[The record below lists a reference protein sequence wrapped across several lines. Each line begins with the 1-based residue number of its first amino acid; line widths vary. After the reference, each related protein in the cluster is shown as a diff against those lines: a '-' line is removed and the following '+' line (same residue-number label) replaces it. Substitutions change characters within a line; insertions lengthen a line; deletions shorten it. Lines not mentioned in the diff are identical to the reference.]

1 MWSSFRAWKGA
12 GRTPNWIAGDGMT
25 RADVVG
31 AADGVAAIVHAV
43 NPPGY
48 RDWDR
53 LQGAIAQAIR
63 SSLLE
68 C

>member
-1 MWSSFRAWKGA
+1 
-12 GRTPNWIAGDGMT
+12 MT

-43 NPPGY
+43 NPPGH
-48 RDWDR
+48 RGRGR
-53 LQGAIAQAIR
+53 LQDAIAQAIWG
-63 SSLLE
+63 SVLE